1 MGGNSD
7 NFKCILGTL
16 ETIFHGFMV
25 KELSVWSGDHK
36 VGQKRLIFTI
46 FQTATTR
53 ELSVTETLKVGL
65 PLGLKRSKIRWVKW
79 D

>member
-1 MGGNSD
+1 
-7 NFKCILGTL
+7 
-16 ETIFHGFMV
+16 MV
-25 KELSVWSGDHK
+25 KKLSVWLGDHK